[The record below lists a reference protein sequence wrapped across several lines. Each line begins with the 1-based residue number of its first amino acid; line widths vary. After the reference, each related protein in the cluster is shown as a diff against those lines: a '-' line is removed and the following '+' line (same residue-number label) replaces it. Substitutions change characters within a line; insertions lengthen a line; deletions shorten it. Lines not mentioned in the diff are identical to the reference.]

1 MKFALPILVRSVV
14 AILALTVLSS
24 AFAQQFA
31 SIWMR
36 AHGISAES
44 YSIYEPPFLVEGSLE
59 NGPHWVEA
67 RADLATFGLE
77 AAALSVS
84 TSPEV
89 TSATYGVYETY
100 LDIRNP
106 ALPANSFVD
115 MVHNFTI
122 SGSMRVRA
130 NDVANQASVYI
141 IVDGPGPDWA
151 SEQTVGRMYFSRGLA
166 FPFTPPRAELSAF
179 TDQFIPN
186 NIWAEEDGS
195 RKIWTTVTQATDGYY
210 RQNVSIPVRIVIKGT
225 RVNGSGPAAQAD
237 TRLRVQFGVHAGGD
251 SVSDFRATLTYADQN
266 PIVPAPDNP
275 EIPRTE
281 WTFGIAGEYEDW
293 EPPVLPGPLTVETAT
308 GSGTATLIADGGTIE
323 EQTLAAVAQDA
334 LATSPPATVE
344 FAHGFFDLEFIAA
357 DDVLEQALALS
368 VALPDLVEEGTRWFF
383 LDETDQWQV
392 IDLAD
397 SSGSSLTIPLDAAW
411 FEETG
416 SLNLLG
422 GPGLPP
428 PTIFRDRFETEFE

>member
-1 MKFALPILVRSVV
+1 MKPALPILVRSVV
-14 AILALTVLSS
+14 AILGLTVLSS

-36 AHGISAES
+36 AHGTSAEN
-44 YSIYEPPFLVEGSLE
+44 YWTYDPPFLVEGSLV

-84 TSPEV
+84 NEPTV
-89 TSATYGVYETY
+89 TSATNGTYETY

-115 MVHNFTI
+115 MVHNFII

-130 NDVANQASVYI
+130 NNVANQASVYI
-141 IVDGPGPDWA
+141 IVDGPSWD
-151 SEQTVGRMYFSRGLA
+151 SEQTAGRMYFSRGA
-166 FPFTPPRAELSAF
+166 PFPFTPPRAELSASS
-179 TDQFIPN
+179 DQFFPN

-210 RQNVSIPVRIVIKGT
+210 RQNVSIPVRIVMQGT
-225 RVNGSGPAAQAD
+225 RVNGSGPGPHAD

-251 SVSDFRATLTYADQN
+251 AVSDFRATLTYANQN
-266 PIVPAPDNP
+266 PIVPGPDNP
-275 EIPRTE
+275 DIPRTG

-308 GSGTATLIADGGTIE
+308 GSGTATLIAAGGTIE
-323 EQTLAAVAQDA
+323 EETLAAVAQGA
-334 LATSPPATVE
+334 LPTPPPAAVE

-357 DDVLEQALALS
+357 DDVLGQALALS
-368 VALPDLVEEGTRWFF
+368 VALPDLVEEGTRWYY
-383 LDETDQWQV
+383 LDGSDQWQA

-416 SLNLLG
+416 SLKLLG

-428 PTIFRDRFETEFE
+428 PTIFQDRFEADPTPP